1 MYLLLKYIH
10 LIAVASSI
18 SLFTTRAIWMLME
31 SELHQRQWIRKL
43 SQSIDTILLLSAIS
57 LTFVIKQY
65 PLQNDWL
72 TVKVTALLVY
82 ILFGTIALNRG
93 KNRLARR
100 CALLIAFLS
109 VAYIIWVARNH
120 YPWPWLL

>member
-1 MYLLLKYIH
+1 
-10 LIAVASSI
+10 
-18 SLFTTRAIWMLME
+18 MLME
-31 SELHQRQWIRKL
+31 SGLHQRQWIRKL

-93 KNRLARR
+93 KNRLIRR